1 MLNSFFCIFLGA
13 MFNCCVHVL
22 MYSYYAL
29 AAIGGRIKKYLWWKK
44 YLTAIQMLQF
54 IAALVMGINA
64 IKIGCDFPMW
74 MQYSCCAYMLSF
86 LVLFSN
92 FYIKVSCFKLIYDK
106 LYLTFFSH

>member
-1 MLNSFFCIFLGA
+1 

-29 AAIGGRIKKYLWWKK
+29 SSLGGKIRKYLWWKK
-44 YLTAIQMLQF
+44 YLTAIQVDTVMSKIYQLWSLSFRVLQMLQF

-86 LVLFSN
+86 LVLFSD
-92 FYIKVSCFKLIYDK
+92 FYIKVMRKLRSY
-106 LYLTFFSH
+106 